1 MEPMLDIPKAATAR
15 AGEGLQSQS
24 PDSDGSA
31 GDDDGP
37 NPFESVLSLESQE
50 IMASGSDTDAAAAG
64 TDGDQNEA
72 ASATAPAGNI
82 RPGRFGKHPVRR
94 ESRTVS
100 SDAFPMQAKSI
111 AKTIKPRA
119 SFRLLVE
126 VREGQFIW
134 WEFATAHRDIGF
146 AVEFHYPCPEVK
158 YNTEDALIEGMLTQ
172 VRKFTMLRLVVPW
185 SRSRAVTFYR

>member
-1 MEPMLDIPKAATAR
+1 MDPGFDAPETASERAA
-15 AGEGLQSQS
+15 EELQGHS
-24 PDSDGSA
+24 PDSDGSV
-31 GDDDGP
+31 GEDGGP
-37 NPFESVLSLESQE
+37 NNFESVLSLESQE
-50 IMASGSDTDAAAAG
+50 IMASGSDVDTGNDE
-64 TDGDQNEA
+64 DGDNCETLG
-72 ASATAPAGNI
+72 ATVPAET
-82 RPGRFGKHPVRR
+82 RQGRFGHQPFRR

-119 SFRLLVE
+119 SFRLLVD

-172 VRKFTMLRLVVPW
+172 A
-185 SRSRAVTFYR
+185 RSFSMPAFP